1 MSLTGAYDP
10 QNVFARILRGE
21 LPAIKV
27 FEDDRVLA
35 FMDVFPQ
42 SEGHVLVISKVSQ
55 ARNLI
60 DAEPGVVAE
69 LAQATQRIAAA
80 MPAALGCE
88 GVSIMQFNGSSAGQT
103 VFHLHFHAIPRWPD
117 RALGSH
123 GSGQMADVEDLKITA
138 RRIADQ
144 L

>member
-1 MSLTGAYDP
+1 MSLTGTYDP
-10 QNVFARILRGE
+10 DNVFARILRGE
-21 LPAIKV
+21 LPAVKV
-27 FEDDRVLA
+27 FEDDRILA

-60 DAEPGVVAE
+60 EAEPEIVAE

-88 GVSIMQFNGSSAGQT
+88 GVSIMQFNGAAGGQT
-103 VFHLHFHAIPRWPD
+103 VFHLHFHAIPRWSD
-117 RALGSH
+117 RTVGQH
-123 GSGQMADVEDLKITA
+123 GEGQMADIDDLQTA
-138 RRIADQ
+138 ARKIADR